1 MASVYSRAR
10 EVKQPYGGYLQSSQF
25 EIIQMKDGLSLN
37 ADENIHGSYVGLAV
51 DYLTRFMLGEKKD
64 DAFRFSLLGASS
76 LGDKIFNNAFRLLY
90 NINGL
95 DDKSIFSACKLVV
108 YDVCCRNPARANS
121 AIQAYKEMRPN
132 SETLSNIRILVQ
144 RSLLFFDQ
152 YGPITSS
159 GFTFYPPNRDPCEI
173 KLNMISKKGSYGGYT
188 ATVSSGDGDFL
199 TKDTLWDFKVTR
211 DKPSSRDRLQVLMYW
226 IMGKHSGQEIYKN
239 INKIGIYNPRHNLVY
254 LLDMETVSPEIIE
267 IVEREVI
274 CYED

>member
-10 EVKQPYGGYLQSSQF
+10 EVKQPYGGYLQSSQY

-37 ADENIHGSYVGLAV
+37 ADENIHGSYIGLAV
-51 DYLTRFMLGEKKD
+51 DYLTRYMLGINKE
-64 DAFRFSLLGASS
+64 DAFKVSINGAGAISEKALKRAFALLHG
-76 LGDKIFNNAFRLLY
+76 IQ
-90 NINGL
+90 GL
-95 DDKSIFSACKLVV
+95 DDKSIYNACKLVTF
-108 YDVCCRNPARANS
+108 DVSCRNPSRAHL
-121 AIQAYKEMRPN
+121 AIEAYNNVKPDLH
-132 SETLSNIRILVQ
+132 TLANIRIMVE
-144 RSLLFFDQ
+144 RSLLFFKK
-152 YGPITSS
+152 YGPIVSA
-159 GFTFYPPNRDPCEI
+159 GFTFKPVEI
-173 KLNMISKKGSYGGYT
+173 NTDAKMEMIISQKGTYGGYT